1 MSTSDSVIHPPI
13 SPLPQIPLG
22 RFRHYR
28 GGEYEVLFH
37 VRHSE
42 TEEELVVYKQLDKN
56 TGWWVRPRAMFFE
69 EVTINGKPR
78 PRFEKIPER
87 G

>member
-1 MSTSDSVIHPPI
+1 MAVPDFTIHPLTA
-13 SPLPQIPLG
+13 PLPQAPLG
-22 RFRHYR
+22 RFRHYK
-28 GGEYEVLFH
+28 GGEYEVLIH

-42 TEEELVVYKQLDKN
+42 TEEELVVYKQTDKD

-69 EVTINGKPR
+69 EMIINGKRR
-78 PRFEKIPER
+78 PRFEPIQER

>member
-1 MSTSDSVIHPPI
+1 MATPDFTVHPPTA
-13 SPLPQIPLG
+13 PLPQTPLG
-22 RFRHYR
+22 RFRHYK

-42 TEEELVVYKQLDKN
+42 TEEELVVYRQIDKD

-69 EVTINGKPR
+69 EMIIDGKPR
-78 PRFEKIPER
+78 PRFEPIASR